1 MSYNAKT
8 RKWTPPAEAKEW
20 SSVRSIF
27 AARVNDPATFPG
39 VHKEVVLTLAG
50 EVVEEH
56 YVLDLSPY
64 GQGIWQRLRAGDRV
78 IYPNDASTN
87 MLSIQRGKDF
97 LHFHPDAWEEADD
110 EDCWY

>member
-1 MSYNAKT
+1 MPAGAKEYT
-8 RKWTPPAEAKEW
+8 RTYSIKAVRVGNPAEY
-20 SSVRSIF
+20 
-27 AARVNDPATFPG
+27 PG
-39 VHKEVVLTLAG
+39 AHIQQVLNNKL
-50 EVVEEH
+50 EVVESH